1 MPRVASTSW
10 LARTAGDL
18 GASALL
24 DAVADRM
31 TRASDRI
38 AQGIERGDPG
48 MLSLQQNGEP
58 GRTRGRVEAFL
69 ERLPAIRA
77 ELPV

>member
-1 MPRVASTSW
+1 
-10 LARTAGDL
+10 
-18 GASALL
+18 
-24 DAVADRM
+24 M

-38 AQGIERGDPG
+38 AEGIERGDPG

-58 GRTRGRVEAFL
+58 ARTRGRVEVFL